1 MWKCV
6 ENANGKL
13 GLPKWLR
20 GKESVCQWRRYKRFS
35 FNPWVGKIPWRRK
48 WQPTPVFLPG
58 ASQGQRSLAGGH
70 KESDTTEHTH
80 THTTGSY
87 FFLLLSSSPSCESSK
102 TCPSWPRSTTNR
114 RLCSVGRSPH
124 PISSRL
130 LPLRLPLCFAL
141 ASLTSCPSAGILP
154 FTHWT
159 RAFGLS
165 GWAELSEIPFKNLL
179 PGLWPKNFTVGLS
192 FIQHSIRLYWES
204 TMNRERWTGKQVR
217 SHSLFKI

>member
-1 MWKCV
+1 MK
-6 ENANGKL
+6 EIQEIQFQSL
-13 GLPKWLR
+13 GGEDPLEEEMATHSSILAW
-20 GKESVCQWRRYKRFS
+20 S
-35 FNPWVGKIPWRRK
+35 FPR
-48 WQPTPVFLPG
+48 TEEPG
-58 ASQGQRSLAGGH
+58 RWSQRVRHDWA
-70 KESDTTEHTH
+70 HTH

-130 LPLRLPLCFAL
+130 LLLRLPLCFAL

-204 TMNRERWTGKQVR
+204 TLNRERWTGKQVR